1 MNRPACLTLIIAGLS
16 ACAHPSPRVTAPR
29 PQARADSVRPAAV
42 TRAPAPAPAPDT
54 LVTRVPKAVVR
65 DSVDSLP
72 RSIDQMLKT
81 LGDSAVV
88 PAAAL
93 SATAASVPEIT
104 WDIDVRSYLTHDKV
118 EYYVR
123 RFSGDARPRIE
134 AWFQRG
140 RRYEPMIRST
150 FRAAG
155 IPEDM
160 YYLGL
165 VESGYDPHAYSRA
178 AAVGMW
184 QFMASTAR
192 GMGLRVDWW
201 IDERRDP
208 IRSTKAAARFLGAL
222 RDQFGSMY
230 LAAAAYNG
238 GPGRVARGLS
248 RYAAALETAAGEDRF
263 FVLADRRALRME
275 TSNYV
280 PQLIAA
286 ALVGKNLG
294 RYGMSLD
301 PVAPFAYDS
310 VQVPPATPLAVV
322 ARAAGVSVAS
332 VRDLNPHIL
341 RGVTPLTDSYRVRVP
356 VGTAARFDSVFALV
370 ADSERIAFRRVSV
383 KKGATIASEAKKA
396 GLSQTQ
402 LLWYNPKLPRT
413 KSGKLS
419 PGQQVVIPTVQVV
432 AAAFDVP
439 DPAVERWGGVSS
451 NGVHI
456 VRRGESLSKLAVRY
470 HTSVAALIRLNKLKK
485 PVIYAGQAIIVRRR
499 APAKPTKSVK
509 ATKATRAAS
518 PVGGTAA
525 AAKPTPR

>member
-16 ACAHPSPRVTAPR
+16 ACAHPSPRMTAARPR
-29 PQARADSVRPAAV
+29 AAADSVRTAASPPAHVADSVV
-42 TRAPAPAPAPDT
+42 TRAPARA
-54 LVTRVPKAVVR
+54 VR

-72 RSIDQMLKT
+72 RSIDQMLKS
-81 LGDSAVV
+81 LGDSSLVPAVV
-88 PAAAL
+88 LAAAP
-93 SATAASVPEIT
+93 APEIT
-104 WDIDVRSYLTHDKV
+104 WDIDVRSYLTQDRV

-123 RFSGDARPRIE
+123 RFSGDARARIG
-134 AWFQRG
+134 AWLQRG
-140 RRYEPMIRST
+140 HRYEPMIRST
-150 FRAAG
+150 FRGAG

-208 IRSTKAAARFLGAL
+208 VRSTRAAARFLSAL

-238 GPGRVARGLS
+238 GPGRVARGLT

-286 ALVGKNLG
+286 ALVGKTPG

-301 PVAPFAYDS
+301 SVAPFAYDS

-322 ARAAGVSVAS
+322 ARASGVSVEA

-341 RGVTPLTDSYRVRVP
+341 RGVTPLTDPYRVRVP
-356 VGTAARFDSVFALV
+356 VGTAARFDSAFSLI
-370 ADSERIAFRRVSV
+370 ADSDRVAFHRVSV
-383 KKGATIASEAKKA
+383 KKGATIASVASKA

-419 PGQQVVIPTVQVV
+419 PGQQVVIPAVQVV

-439 DPAVERWGGVSS
+439 DPAVERWGGGAGS

-456 VRRGESLSKLAVRY
+456 VRRGESLSGLAARY

-485 PVIYAGQAIIVRRR
+485 PVIYAGQAIIVRGR
-499 APAKPTKSVK
+499 APAKATK
-509 ATKATRAAS
+509 ATKATRSTKATS
-518 PVGGTAA
+518 PVSGTAA
-525 AAKPTPR
+525 AVKPNHR